1 MAVVI
6 TGFGARSPLGCSF
19 EESLETLRAGTP
31 CVGDIENLDTRGY
44 QYTAAGEIRH
54 DGKVVRTDAGV
65 DRKTHFLDQA
75 LEELSAR
82 TGFTQRY
89 RPDELMLNIGS
100 GVDHFDIER
109 FIASGE
115 SFPDGILRSGT
126 YHQLAADMRALAA
139 KWHFDAGCH
148 LFASACTASAQ
159 AIGLSWR
166 LLRRGLAGAVVSGGS
181 DAMITHPAF
190 LGFSV
195 LGALSGSAEP
205 APVKCRPC
213 DLHSDGTVLGE
224 ASVAMLMED
233 AARVPEGQ
241 PVLAEIVGYGCSM
254 DAWSVTDPEPSGAAA
269 AEAVRAALDEAGI
282 PPDRIDCIHLHGT
295 GTVKCAPAEYN
306 CLHRIFGER
315 LRDIPAYSMKGQ
327 VGHMIGSCTAVEM
340 LGVVYSLQHQVV
352 LPTVN
357 FRTPHPDAPFR
368 MVKDRPLH
376 TPIRYILKMNS
387 AFGGHNTALIIKKW
401 ER

>member
-1 MAVVI
+1 M
-6 TGFGARSPLGCSF
+6 
-19 EESLETLRAGTP
+19 ETLRAGTP
-31 CVGDIENLDTRGY
+31 CVGDIQNLDTRGY
-44 QYTAAGEIRH
+44 QHTAAGEIRH
-54 DGKVVRTDAGV
+54 QGEVVRTDGGV
-65 DRKTHFLDQA
+65 DRKTFFLDQA
-75 LEELSAR
+75 LEELSAQ
-82 TGFTQRY
+82 TGFTLRY
-89 RPDELMLNIGS
+89 RPGELMLNIGS
-100 GVDHFDIER
+100 GVDHFDIDR
-109 FIASGE
+109 FLRSGH
-115 SFPDGILRSGT
+115 SFPDGILRGGT
-126 YHQLAADMRALAA
+126 YHQLAADMRELAA

-166 LLRRGLAGAVVSGGS
+166 LLRRGLAGAVVSGGA

-195 LGALSGSAEP
+195 LGALSASSEP
-205 APVKCRPC
+205 ASVKCRPC
-213 DLHSDGTVLGE
+213 DLHSNGTVLGE
-224 ASVAMLMED
+224 ASVALLMED
-233 AARVPEGQ
+233 SARVPAEQ
-241 PVLAEIVGYGCSM
+241 PILAEIVGYGCSM

-282 PPDRIDCIHLHGT
+282 TPDRIDCIHLHGT

-306 CLHRIFGER
+306 CLHRIFGDR
-315 LRDIPAYSMKGQ
+315 LKEIPAYSMKGQ

-357 FRTPHPDAPFR
+357 FQTPHPEAPFR
-368 MVKDRPLH
+368 MVTGAPLH

>member
-6 TGFGARSPLGCSF
+6 TGFGARSPLGCSY

-31 CVGDIENLDTRGY
+31 CVGDIQNLDTRGY
-44 QYTAAGEIRH
+44 PFTAAGEIRH
-54 DGKVVRTDAGV
+54 RGQVVRTDGSV

-75 LEELSAR
+75 LEELSAK
-82 TGFTQRY
+82 TGFTRRY
-89 RPDELMLNIGS
+89 KPGELMLNIGS

-109 FIASGE
+109 FIASGA

-126 YHQLAADMRALAA
+126 YHQLAADMRTLAA
-139 KWHFDAGCH
+139 KWRFDAGCH

-166 LLRRGLAGAVVSGGS
+166 LLRRGLAGAVVSGGA

-190 LGFSV
+190 LGFSE
-195 LGALSGSAEP
+195 LGALSTSDEP

-213 DLHSDGTVLGE
+213 DLHSNGTVLGE

-233 AARVPEGQ
+233 SARVPDGQ
-241 PVLAEIVGYGCSM
+241 EILAEIAGYGCSM
-254 DAWSVTDPEPSGAAA
+254 DAWSVT
-269 AEAVRAALDEAGI
+269 I
-282 PPDRIDCIHLHGT
+282 TPDRIDCIHLHGT

-315 LRDIPAYSMKGQ
+315 IKEIPAYSMKGQ

-340 LGVVYSLQHQVV
+340 LGVVYSLQNQTV

-368 MVKDRPLH
+368 MVQGAPLH
-376 TPIRYILKMNS
+376 LPIRYILKMNS

>member
-19 EESLETLRAGTP
+19 EESMETLRAGTP
-31 CVGDIENLDTRGY
+31 CIGDIQNLDTRGY
-44 QYTAAGEIRH
+44 PHTAAGEIRH
-54 DGKVVRTDAGV
+54 NGQVVRTDGSV

-75 LEELSAR
+75 LEELSAK
-82 TGFTQRY
+82 TAFTRRY
-89 RPDELMLNIGS
+89 SPGELMLNIGS
-100 GVDHFDIER
+100 GVDYLDIEQ
-109 FIASGE
+109 FIAFGG
-115 SFPDGILRSGT
+115 SFPDGILRSGA

-139 KWHFDAGCH
+139 KWHISAGCH

-181 DAMITHPAF
+181 DAMIVPLAY
-190 LGFSV
+190 LGFST
-195 LGALSGSAEP
+195 LGALSTSNEP
-205 APVKCRPC
+205 SPFKCRPC
-213 DLHSDGTVLGE
+213 DLHSNGTVLGE
-224 ASVAMLMED
+224 ASVALLMED
-233 AARVPEGQ
+233 SERVPDGQ
-241 PVLAEIVGYGCSM
+241 EILAEIAGYGCSM

-282 PPDRIDCIHLHGT
+282 SPDQIDCIHLHGT

-315 LRDIPAYSMKGQ
+315 LKEIPAFSMKGQ

-340 LGVVYSLQHQVV
+340 LGVVYSLQQQVV

-368 MVKDRPLH
+368 MVQGAPLH
-376 TPIRYILKMNS
+376 LPIRYILKMNS

>member
-6 TGFGARSPLGCSF
+6 TGFGARSPLGCSY
-19 EESLETLRAGTP
+19 EESLDTLRAGTP
-31 CVGDIENLDTRGY
+31 CVGDIRNIDTRGY
-44 QYTAAGEIRH
+44 QYTAAGEIRR
-54 DGKVVRTDAGV
+54 DGEVVRTPRGV
-65 DRKTHFLDQA
+65 DRKTFFLDQA
-75 LEELSAR
+75 LEELSAK
-82 TGFTQRY
+82 TGFTRRY

-100 GVDHFDIER
+100 GVDYFDIESY
-109 FIASGE
+109 FDSGA
-115 SFPDGILRSGT
+115 SFPDGILRDGS
-126 YHQLAADMRALAA
+126 YHQLAADMRPLAA

-166 LLRRGLAGAVVSGGS
+166 LLRRGLAGAVVSGGADS
-181 DAMITHPAF
+181 MISHPAF

-195 LGALSGSAEP
+195 LGALSASSEP

-213 DLHSDGTVLGE
+213 DLHSSGTVLGE
-224 ASVAMLMED
+224 ASVAMMMED
-233 AARVPEGQ
+233 SARVGDGQ
-241 PVLAEIVGYGCSM
+241 EILAEMVGYGCSM

-282 PPDRIDCIHLHGT
+282 TPEQIDCIHLHGT

-306 CLHRIFGER
+306 GLHRIFGDR
-315 LRDIPAYSMKGQ
+315 LKDIPAYSMKGQ

-340 LGVVYSLQHQVV
+340 LGVVYSLQHQAV
-352 LPTVN
+352 LPTLN

-368 MVKDRPLH
+368 MVRDTPLH
-376 TPIRYILKMNS
+376 LPVRYILKMNS
-387 AFGGHNTALIIKKW
+387 AFGGHNTALIFKKW